1 MSSSVPQTNPGFGQ
15 RIAQA
20 FRDTPQFVR
29 ECWEELTKVTWPDRD
44 QLRNAT
50 LVVIVFTMAISVVIW
65 LMDMTVGFLIRSF
78 MGLFGA

>member
-1 MSSSVPQTNPGFGQ
+1 MAVVQRVKDIQTFL
-15 RIAQA
+15 
-20 FRDTPQFVR
+20 V

-50 LVVIVFTMAISVVIW
+50 LVVILFTIAISLVIW
-65 LMDMTVGFLIRSF
+65 FMDSTVGFLIRSF